1 MNAVQGASEDFT
13 SGWLRLWAES
23 TYDYSIFALAPDGRI
38 LTWNPG
44 GHAILGYVSDDVIG
58 QKFSMFYP
66 EADRLA
72 GAPEAALRT
81 AAECGRHVA
90 EGWRLRKD
98 GSTFW
103 ANVVMTA
110 LRDGDGRLVG
120 FGKVLRDVSDKKAA
134 HDAVLESERRFRLLV
149 HGVTDYAIFML
160 SPEGYITNW
169 NEGARRIKGYT
180 EKQIVG
186 SHFSRFYTSEDVAAG
201 VPLRGLHTAERE
213 GRFEAEGWRVR
224 RDGSRFWA
232 HVVIDAIRDGG
243 ELVGF
248 AKVTRDITERRQA
261 SELLEQT
268 RTALFQAQKMEA
280 LGKLTGGVAH
290 DFNNVLQVLRG
301 NLELLENRH
310 NRDLWS
316 HERLGKAIDAVER
329 GAKLASQLLA
339 FGRRQALAPVAINP
353 ARLIRA
359 LDDLLR
365 RALGETVEIETVV
378 AGGLWNTFV
387 DPHQLENVILN
398 LAINARDAMPNGG
411 TLTLELANAMLDDG
425 YVAALSDVQAGQY
438 VLLAVTDTGT
448 GMTQD
453 VMERAFDPFFSTK
466 PEGRGTGLGLSMAY
480 GFVKQSGGHIK
491 IYSEVGHG
499 TTIKTYLPRSTE
511 AAAEPHHKASGGLKR
526 GTETILVVE
535 DDLKVQSTVTDT
547 LVGLGY
553 NVLKADDAQQ
563 ALAVVRSGVHIDLV
577 FTDIVMPGPLRSPD
591 MARQA
596 VQILP
601 SLKVLFTS
609 GYTQNAI
616 VHGGRLD
623 PGVEL
628 LSKPYSRE
636 QLAQKIRQLLG
647 PSDEDDAV
655 LSGASDD
662 HPRRPSVSTV
672 SHDRLRILVV
682 EDDTASLD
690 AACELLAM
698 LGFAAQRAENAQTA
712 LVTLAAETFD
722 VLLTDVLLPGMSG
735 IELARHAVTMRP
747 GLAVIFASGNE
758 IPESEKLEFAW
769 SALRTPYTA
778 DQLRTEIEETHRERR
793 PRER

>member
-1 MNAVQGASEDFT
+1 
-13 SGWLRLWAES
+13 
-23 TYDYSIFALAPDGRI
+23 
-38 LTWNPG
+38 
-44 GHAILGYVSDDVIG
+44 
-58 QKFSMFYP
+58 
-66 EADRLA
+66 
-72 GAPEAALRT
+72 
-81 AAECGRHVA
+81 
-90 EGWRLRKD
+90 
-98 GSTFW
+98 
-103 ANVVMTA
+103 
-110 LRDGDGRLVG
+110 
-120 FGKVLRDVSDKKAA
+120 
-134 HDAVLESERRFRLLV
+134 
-149 HGVTDYAIFML
+149 
-160 SPEGYITNW
+160 
-169 NEGARRIKGYT
+169 
-180 EKQIVG
+180 
-186 SHFSRFYTSEDVAAG
+186 
-201 VPLRGLHTAERE
+201 
-213 GRFEAEGWRVR
+213 
-224 RDGSRFWA
+224 
-232 HVVIDAIRDGG
+232 
-243 ELVGF
+243 
-248 AKVTRDITERRQA
+248 
-261 SELLEQT
+261 
-268 RTALFQAQKMEA
+268 
-280 LGKLTGGVAH
+280 
-290 DFNNVLQVLRG
+290 
-301 NLELLENRH
+301 
-310 NRDLWS
+310 
-316 HERLGKAIDAVER
+316 
-329 GAKLASQLLA
+329 
-339 FGRRQALAPVAINP
+339 
-353 ARLIRA
+353 
-359 LDDLLR
+359 
-365 RALGETVEIETVV
+365 
-378 AGGLWNTFV
+378 
-387 DPHQLENVILN
+387 
-398 LAINARDAMPNGG
+398 
-411 TLTLELANAMLDDG
+411 
-425 YVAALSDVQAGQY
+425 
-438 VLLAVTDTGT
+438 
-448 GMTQD
+448 
-453 VMERAFDPFFSTK
+453 
-466 PEGRGTGLGLSMAY
+466 MAY